1 MFELLFFIFAALQ
14 AQKMIVGNTPST
26 KRCLPYPSGA
36 VCLRIRRELLRRGLS
51 VLLSHKLI
59 GQMSVRTSRHFI
71 FSILLRFNLIPELKI
86 VKRMPGNNPV
96 FNPDGGFLFSK
107 PNKGPEHDENEDL
120 EYGDLF
126 VYSQSPLDASPI
138 FRHASLG
145 KNTPIQLMVMHPS
158 GKLFFMGCYDISG
171 THSLVC
177 YRFAEND
184 TIVSYT
190 ILHGHQDSVNAI
202 AVNSAGNF
210 IASGSSE
217 KVILWKIYA
226 NGAIFSIGRYNFG
239 MCTLCLAFHHEK
251 MIFAAGGLCNN
262 VSLWGVEPDGTLQ
275 SLSRLKGHTSYVLDV
290 KFLPKGRVATAGT
303 DKTIII
309 WNTSSDFKQVMS
321 LKKILSHQDRVSNLC
336 LHPNG
341 RIMVSASA
349 SGDNKLIVWWLSHD
363 NSSAIKIQVLDGHH
377 YGVEQVVL
385 DPSGRQLVSSGSN
398 ELIVWQ

>member
-1 MFELLFFIFAALQ
+1 M
-14 AQKMIVGNTPST
+14 T
-26 KRCLPYPSGA
+26 
-36 VCLRIRRELLRRGLS
+36 
-51 VLLSHKLI
+51 
-59 GQMSVRTSRHFI
+59 
-71 FSILLRFNLIPELKI
+71 
-86 VKRMPGNNPV
+86 GNNPV
-96 FNPDGGFLFSK
+96 FTPNGGIILSR
-107 PNKGPEHDENEDL
+107 PNKGPEHDENKDL

-184 TIVSYT
+184 TIVRYT

-226 NGAIFSIGRYNFG
+226 NGAISSIGRYNFG
-239 MCTLCLAFHHEK
+239 MCTLCLAFHPEK
-251 MIFAAGGLCNN
+251 MILAAGSLCNN

-290 KFLPKGRVATAGT
+290 KFLPKDRVATAGT

-309 WNTSSDFKQVMS
+309 WNTSNYKQV
-321 LKKILSHQDRVSNLC
+321 ICINIIRTHEGRVSKLC
-336 LHPNG
+336 LDKSG
-341 RIMVSASA
+341 RIMISA
-349 SGDNKLIVWWLSHD
+349 SGDNKLIVWWLSD
-363 NSSAIKIQVLDGHH
+363 NNLSAIQIQVLYGHH

-398 ELIVWQ
+398 ELIVWE